1 MSLKDLR
8 VRAGLTQWDVARALQ
23 VDQSAVSYWERGRNP
38 PLAKYHE
45 PLARLYGVSVEELI
59 AAQEMKRPG

>member
-1 MSLKDLR
+1 MNLRDLR
-8 VRAGLTQWDVARALQ
+8 VRAGLTQKDVAKALQ

-45 PLARLYGVSVEELI
+45 PLARLYGISVEELTL
-59 AAQEMKRPG
+59 KGGVGK

>member
-1 MSLKDLR
+1 MSLRDLR
-8 VRAGLTQWDVARALQ
+8 IRAGLTQCDVAKALQ

-45 PLARLYGVSVEELI
+45 PLARLYGISVEELMT
-59 AAQEMKRPG
+59 AKEMKQSG

>member
-1 MSLKDLR
+1 MSLRDLR
-8 VRAGLTQWDVARALQ
+8 VRAGLTQWDVAKALQ
-23 VDQSAVSYWERGRNP
+23 VDQSAVSYWERGKNP

-59 AAQEMKRPG
+59 TAQEIKKPG